1 MVRNNIESFTVVIYF
16 FEIDRR
22 ADNKI
27 FCYIFFSNIFQ
38 EKSRLFQIEKYISK
52 GVLKNN

>member
-1 MVRNNIESFTVVIYF
+1 MVRNNIESFTMVIYF

-38 EKSRLFQIEKYISK
+38 EKSRLVQIEKYISK